1 MDWQYAG
8 ANTSE
13 NLSRRIE
20 PDEAVDTSGRPRDII
35 GRITSVTRGPGGG
48 PQAQISVEQDG
59 TRMDSWSDAANESWR
74 FMAIESELENVRFSG
89 AATIEQYIVFV
100 GIRYKHVR
108 CTNSKL
114 RVLYTHD
121 PSAK

>member
-1 MDWQYAG
+1 MLESAG
-8 ANTSE
+8 WVQPGESFYHA
-13 NLSRRIE
+13 
-20 PDEAVDTSGRPRDII
+20 PRQ
-35 GRITSVTRGPGGG
+35 SVPSLARGYGWGDAGGG
-48 PQAQISVEQDG
+48 ADRAWKE
-59 TRMDSWSDAANESWR
+59 SD
-74 FMAIESELENVRFSG
+74 VRISG

-121 PSAK
+121 PPAK